1 MQDYLKSPMFDS
13 LHPLRRRR
21 YWPSSLPS
29 VDTITLGSGGGGYGG
44 GRLGFGGGDRLMRS
58 SPLSLVKKGSSKFGS
73 SSGYGSGGGFGGV
86 RNCKV
91 L

>member
-1 MQDYLKSPMFDS
+1 MFDS

-29 VDTITLGSGGGGYGG
+29 VDTITLGSGGYGRG
-44 GRLGFGGGDRLMRS
+44 GGGDGRFLS
-58 SPLSLVKKGSSKFGS
+58 SPLSLVKKGGGKFGS
-73 SSGYGSGGGFGGV
+73 SSGYGGGGLGGA

>member
-1 MQDYLKSPMFDS
+1 MFDS

-29 VDTITLGSGGGGYGG
+29 VDTITLGSGGYG
-44 GRLGFGGGDRLMRS
+44 RGGGDGRFLS
-58 SPLSLVKKGSSKFGS
+58 SPLSLVKKGGGKFGS
-73 SSGYGSGGGFGGV
+73 SSGYGGGGFGGV